1 MATYNMDRAANPQ
14 SSGPISRSGA
24 PIVDVICQF
33 QKLCTL
39 PSSAMEATDGVPE
52 ENNADWILDSLV
64 AYLQGPV
71 WITPILNFVEQKS
84 VVFEGDGAELEDEY
98 RGIHKD
104 FRNLVDVMLGAYMD
118 DLGLQP
124 EHLESALSQI
134 QPSVRSAALQQLLEP
149 VQSAGDYDRFKVL
162 MRAKNEQLHNEA
174 VEMLRRKRDHPGH
187 PSIDSQNASN
197 DEFSEED
204 INEAIRQ
211 SMAEHVAERNAQVA
225 ERRDVDRALAA
236 SVAGLLKSQTTDE
249 VAGPLAEAA
258 PVTNVQTPTR
268 VATKVPDPEDVER
281 RRVLLRAQRDKILSQ
296 KRKERELQLHQQE
309 LSDRE
314 AGNKVAFGTSRPRSG
329 RAARAALAG
338 EASPEVDERTIQ
350 YRRLL
355 LQKIKEEVEGTSK

>member
-1 MATYNMDRAANPQ
+1 MDRAANPQ
-14 SSGPISRSGA
+14 SSRPISRSGL

-33 QKLCTL
+33 QKLCPL
-39 PSSAMEATDGVPE
+39 PSSAMEATDDVPE
-52 ENNADWILDSLV
+52 EHNADWILDSLV

-84 VVFEGDGAELEDEY
+84 VVFEGDGAEFEDEY
-98 RGIHKD
+98 RGIHKE

-124 EHLESALSQI
+124 EHLESALSRI

-187 PSIDSQNASN
+187 PSIDSRNASN

-236 SVAGLLKSQTTDE
+236 SVAGLLKSQTTE
-249 VAGPLAEAA
+249 EAAAETLAEAA

-268 VATKVPDPEDVER
+268 VAAKVPDPEDVER
-281 RRVLLRAQRDKILSQ
+281 RRVQLRAQRDKILSQ

-309 LSDRE
+309 LSERE
-314 AGNKVAFGTSRPRSG
+314 AAGNKVAFGTSRPRSG